1 MPRTKNRL
9 LRILTI
15 LFLAC
20 LSYGISA
27 QEKKIDTLLNTKDT
41 IPVIPTVVIDP
52 ADTVLRIININPYFT
67 IHVDSILNY
76 DLKINKDPQNY
87 FWYLKQA
94 PVGVQIGRS
103 NGTIYFK
110 AEKSF
115 FRSGKLK
122 YDEPYKVSIG
132 VQNLYDPK
140 ERVDTSISILFYS
153 TEINLSKVKP
163 GVLGTVFYEEGDTV
177 RFRVQCESG
186 SFPIEQIN
194 FNTNFPISITK
205 PIAKCNDEF
214 LWPIP
219 FDFIKENDTTRVRM
233 VVVQFIGSDKFY
245 NRDTSEV
252 RIAVR
257 PGINYPQKYLEHEKI
272 SLEMYNYVQNLKLTF
287 YVISKSVKANKST
300 RAGFDITGSTTALA
314 GTVVSTTASNPD
326 VADIGKILPSIGLT
340 LVPVKEA
347 VAPNKVQE
355 QNTAAQLRGVTKR
368 LEYLISENSLVGERD
383 PDVLLKTKKLRD
395 ELKTAQLQLIDL
407 PTIDFE
413 PGVNQADA
421 DKYFN
426 DPKVIKK
433 YKLKVN

>member
-1 MPRTKNRL
+1 LPRTKNRL